1 LYGYCELVFVRFYQ
15 DLGRPV
21 PLFENKLALCSSYI
35 FMNLI
40 FFDHPSRRSHLKPFT
55 LTRPVAAIRTG
66 ILTLGE
72 KWRRK
77 LSARYEVE
85 EASHFTEDYLAVR
98 YPIRI
103 SDDNLLVNTAFCPDD
118 TLAQAVAGLG
128 HKQVLMQ
135 HQQMIAARVPGTV
148 LQQIMKAGYESGAS
162 QLLAKIASLSQRE
175 YSANVTEIHHLWD
188 IFLQNGEQISKD
200 FSLIT
205 QNRKSYDT
213 GDPHTIFYGDP
224 KDIFI
229 DEGASIRAAVLNA
242 EGGPIYVGKNAT
254 IHENAVVKGPVAL
267 MEGSHINA
275 GSKIREAT
283 TIGPNSKMGGE
294 VKNVVVFGNSNKGHE
309 GFLGNSVV
317 GEWCNFGAD
326 TNNSNL
332 KNNYQ
337 PVKLWNYGT
346 RDFENTGELFCG
358 LMMGDHSKCGI
369 NTMFNTGTVVG
380 VSANIF
386 GAGYQKK
393 FIPSFTWG
401 GAEESNTYRLE
412 KALEVAR
419 NVMHRKGLTLSE
431 ADSAILKYIFEN
443 RKYETKNAS

>member
-1 LYGYCELVFVRFYQ
+1 
-15 DLGRPV
+15 
-21 PLFENKLALCSSYI
+21 
-35 FMNLI
+35 MNLI
-40 FFDHPSRRSHLKPFT
+40 FFDLPSHRSHLKPFT

-66 ILTLGE
+66 IFTLGE
-72 KWRRK
+72 KWQRR
-77 LSARYEVE
+77 LSPWYEVE
-85 EASHFTEDYLAVR
+85 ATSHFTEDYLAVR
-98 YPIRI
+98 YPVRTGE
-103 SDDNLLVNTAFCPDD
+103 DNLLVNAAVCPNDD
-118 TLAQAVAGLG
+118 LVSAVASLG
-128 HKQVLMQ
+128 QDQVLVQ
-135 HQQMIAARVPGTV
+135 HQQMIAARVPGSVMRQFTTS
-148 LQQIMKAGYESGAS
+148 GYEAGAS
-162 QLLAKIASLSQRE
+162 QLLATIASFSQRD
-175 YSANVTEIHHLWD
+175 YSANITRINHLWD
-188 IFLQNGEQISKD
+188 IFLQNGEQISQD

-205 QNRKSYDT
+205 QDSKSYDI
-213 GDPHTIFYGDP
+213 GDSHTIFYGNP
-224 KDIFI
+224 QDIFI
-229 DEGASIRAAVLNA
+229 EEGASIRASVLNA
-242 EGGPIYVGKNAT
+242 ESGPIYIGKHAT
-254 IHENAVVKGPVAL
+254 IHENAVIKGPMAL

-294 VKNVVVFGNSNKGHE
+294 VKNVVVLGNSNKGHE

-346 RDFENTGELFCG
+346 RGFENTGELFCG

-401 GAEESNTYRLE
+401 GSEESTTYRLE

-419 NVMHRKGLTLSE
+419 NVLHRKGLTLAE
-431 ADSAILKYIFEN
+431 ADSDILKYIFEN
-443 RKYETKNAS
+443 RRYETENAS